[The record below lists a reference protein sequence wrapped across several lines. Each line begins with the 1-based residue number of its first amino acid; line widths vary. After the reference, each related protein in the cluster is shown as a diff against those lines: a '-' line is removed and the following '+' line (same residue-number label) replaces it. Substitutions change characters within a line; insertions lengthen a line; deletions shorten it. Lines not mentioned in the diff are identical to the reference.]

1 MSVGLKKIIFYSVPD
16 ISHFTKV
23 AGGAAKTAAF
33 TKQIKRTHYPFEIC
47 RTIIIVIPN
56 THFSLFSIYTIF
68 FSFCQIF
75 FKNPQRSKNKHKE
88 KRRNLKRALLAYSQ
102 LLNLLTSHLLSF
114 FSSPLPRFSVS
125 RLPTE
130 NGRPSGS

>member
-1 MSVGLKKIIFYSVPD
+1 MSVGLKKVIFYPVPD

-33 TKQIKRTHYPFEIC
+33 TKQIKRTRCPLEIC

-75 FKNPQRSKNKHKE
+75 FKNPQRSKKKRGDISKE
-88 KRRNLKRALLAYSQ
+88 LSQ
-102 LLNLLTSHLLSF
+102 FLLNLSTS
-114 FSSPLPRFSVS
+114 
-125 RLPTE
+125 
-130 NGRPSGS
+130 